1 MAGTAFITE
10 DGKPLPKL
18 FKPLKLRGLM
28 LQNRIMLSPLCQYS
42 AQDGHMTDWHLTHL
56 GGIIQRGPGLACI
69 EATAVLPEGRI
80 TPEDVGL
87 WKDSQKEPIKRVVEF
102 AHSQGQKIMIQIAHA
117 GRKASTVAPWL
128 SGGEVAGKENN
139 GWPDNVLAPSAIA
152 WNDKHADPK
161 EMTLDDI
168 EKFKSA
174 YKATVLR
181 SLDIGFDAIEIHSA
195 HGYLL
200 HEFLSPVSNH
210 RTDQYGGSFENRIRL
225 LVEVTELVRETIP
238 KDMPLFVRVSA
249 TDWLEEAKD
258 IKESWTVDQTVKLA
272 QVLADKGVDLLDVS
286 SGGSHPSQH
295 PHVGPG
301 YQAPFAKAVKKAVG
315 DKMAVGKYRCISPIA
330 SPETHV
336 ILQEPWEPLHRVS
349 KPTSFSK
356 RAWTL
361 LSLDVCSRKTQVLSS
376 PSPMISVSRYK
387 CPTKLD
393 GVSGVGV
400 ARPAYLRPKLLNRAS
415 FRCLEIE
422 RLDEDT
428 RKLKAAIT
436 L

>member
-1 MAGTAFITE
+1 MSHHNVTEPIAEEPRMANRAAKGTPYFTPLQDPVAGTAFITE

-18 FKPLKLRGLM
+18 FKPLQLRGLT

-42 AQDGHMTDWHLTHL
+42 AQDGHMTDYHLAHL
-56 GGIIQRGPGLACI
+56 GGIIQRGPGLACV

-128 SGGEVAGKENN
+128 SSGEVAGKENN

-161 EMTLDDI
+161 EMSLDDI

-174 YKATVLR
+174 FKATVLR
-181 SLDIGFDAIEIHSA
+181 SLDIGIDAIEIHSA

-200 HEFLSPVSNH
+200 HEFLSPVSNQ
-210 RTDQYGGSFENRIRL
+210 RSDQYGGSFENRIRL
-225 LVEVTELVRETIP
+225 LIEVTELVRETIP

-272 QVLADKGVDLLDVS
+272 QVLAEKGVDLLDVS

-301 YQAPFAKAVKKAVG
+301 YQAPFAKAVKQAVG
-315 DKMAVGKYRCISPIA
+315 DRMAVG
-330 SPETHV
+330 T
-336 ILQEPWEPLHRVS
+336 
-349 KPTSFSK
+349 
-356 RAWTL
+356 
-361 LSLDVCSRKTQVLSS
+361 
-376 PSPMISVSRYK
+376 
-387 CPTKLD
+387 
-393 GVSGVGV
+393 VG
-400 ARPAYLRPKLLNRAS
+400 
-415 FRCLEIE
+415 
-422 RLDEDT
+422 
-428 RKLKAAIT
+428 AIT
-436 L
+436 SGKQANELLEEGLDLAIIGRMFQKNPGVVFTFADELSVEVQMPNQIRWGFGGRGSKAGISALEAFKQGKL